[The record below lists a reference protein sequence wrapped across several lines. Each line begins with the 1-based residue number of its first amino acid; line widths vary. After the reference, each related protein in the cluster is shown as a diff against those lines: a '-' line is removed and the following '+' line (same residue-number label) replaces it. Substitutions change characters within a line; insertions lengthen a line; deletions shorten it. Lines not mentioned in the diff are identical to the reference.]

1 MNQFKLKQALEHFFI
16 EDIGDIDVT
25 SDYLFED
32 RHKGEVVFEAKQ
44 SGVLCGTAVILTGF
58 QMLDPSINVQLLKKD
73 GDAISQGETIAIAN
87 GEWAS
92 LLKGERVILNL
103 VQRMSGIATL
113 SRRAVA
119 NLNSGHTR
127 ICDTRK
133 TTPGLRMF
141 EKCAVRAGGGFNH
154 RNGLYDAVMIK
165 DNHITFAGS
174 IKQAVGRVRKRIGHM
189 VNVEVETE
197 TEEQV
202 LEAVEAGADCIM
214 FDNRSV
220 EEIQRFVQLVPPH
233 ITTEASGGI
242 AIKDLLNYSDCGVD
256 YISLG
261 CLTHSAPSLDI
272 SVNVDMKERRS
283 QG

>member
-1 MNQFKLKQALEHFFI
+1 MNQLKLKQALEHFFI

-25 SDYLFED
+25 SDYLFAGV
-32 RHKGEVVFEAKQ
+32 HGGEVVFEAKQ
-44 SGVLCGTAVILTGF
+44 SGVLSGTAVIVIGF
-58 QMLDPSINVQLLKKD
+58 QMLDPSISVQLLKKD
-73 GDAISQGETIAIAN
+73 GDVISQGETIAIAN

-103 VQRMSGIATL
+103 VQRMSGIATMTNK
-113 SRRAVA
+113 AVTS
-119 NLNSGHTR
+119 LNSAHTR

-133 TTPGLRMF
+133 TIPGLRMF
-141 EKCAVRAGGGFNH
+141 EKYAVRTGGGFNH

-174 IKQAVGRVRKRIGHM
+174 IKEAVRQVRKRVGHM
-189 VNVEVETE
+189 VKVEVETE

-202 LEAVEAGADCIM
+202 LETVEAGADCIM

-220 EEIQRFVQLVPPH
+220 EEIQRFVKLVPPH
-233 ITTEASGGI
+233 IMTEASGGI
-242 AIKDLLNYSDCGVD
+242 TLKDLSKYSDCGVD

-261 CLTHSAPSLDI
+261 CLTHSTPSLDI
-272 SVNVDMKERRS
+272 SANVHMNERRD
-283 QG
+283 